1 MEINKIYNEDCL
13 RTLDRMDDRNGFD
26 FIITSPPY
34 NTNVKANA
42 KRNTLTA
49 K

>member
-1 MEINKIYNEDCL
+1 MENN
-13 RTLDRMDDRNGFD
+13 NGFD

-42 KRNTLTA
+42 KKKHVDGKR
-49 K
+49 KR